1 MRRYLLDS
9 GIVSDWIDRRNS
21 VDRRVAEALRRG
33 DRIGIGTP
41 VIGELWGGVEFSNT
55 SERNRT
61 SLARAVSRVTR
72 WVFDEHAAREYGRLY
87 ADLRRRGRI
96 IPQIDLQIAAIALS
110 LGNCTVVTKDSDFQ
124 AIAGLDV
131 EDWSKP

>member
-1 MRRYLLDS
+1 MRRYILDS
-9 GIVSDWIDRRNS
+9 GIVSDWISRRHS
-21 VDRRVAEALRRG
+21 VDERVAEALQRG

-41 VIGELWGGVEFSNT
+41 VIGELWGGVEFSN
-55 SERNRT
+55 SSDRNRAD
-61 SLARAVSRVTR
+61 LARAVSRVTR
-72 WVFDEHAAREYGRLY
+72 WVFDERAAREYGRLY
-87 ADLRRRGRI
+87 ADLRRNGRI

-124 AIAGLDV
+124 AIPGLDV

>member
-1 MRRYLLDS
+1 MDQ
-9 GIVSDWIDRRNS
+9 
-21 VDRRVAEALRRG
+21 RVAEALRRG

-41 VIGELWGGVEFSNT
+41 VIGELWGGVEFSST
-55 SERNRT
+55 SERNRA

-72 WVFDEHAAREYGRLY
+72 WVFDERAAREYGRLY

-124 AIAGLDV
+124 AIPGLDI

>member
-1 MRRYLLDS
+1 VRRYLLDS
-9 GIVSDWIDRRNS
+9 GIVSDWIDRRHL
-21 VDRRVAEALRRG
+21 VEQRVAEAMRRG

-41 VIGELWGGVEFSNT
+41 VIGELWGGVEFS
-55 SERNRT
+55 SSSQRNRA
-61 SLARAVSRVTR
+61 SLARAVSRSTR
-72 WVFDEHAAREYGRLY
+72 WVFDERAAREYGRLY

-124 AIAGLDV
+124 AIPGLDI